1 MKFWIKVVQLCFLYV
16 YAAEGF
22 TEINVC
28 CVYGSNC
35 TLSCSFRQETDDLYW
50 SYITKTGQVNVHSF
64 YKNRD
69 QLDHQDPRF
78 NGRTSLV
85 EDQVTGRKTAL
96 MLKKVKVQDE
106 GTYKCFVSNR
116 YGYQLIYVVLQV
128 YAPVQTVDMVTSGN
142 SITCSSEGIY
152 PKPELTWSSSPQ
164 SNKTVQQ
171 TEEKLYNI
179 SSSMKLSDMD
189 GDQLNCTVSTRFNN
203 FTSTWMKPSEEHS
216 SSTRSHVFLLVS
228 LISGVAAVI
237 VLICLW
243 KQRKEKLRDKKTKEF
258 RDESICDPESLIVDK
273 VSDSTTA
280 SSSS

>member
-1 MKFWIKVVQLCFLYV
+1 QFKLIGFFFICIILLFISTSKQITGISNSEFFFLS
-16 YAAEGF
+16 GF

-50 SYITKTGQVNVHSF
+50 YYITRTGQVNVHSF

-69 QLDHQDPRF
+69 QLDHQDPSF

-106 GTYKCFVSNR
+106 GKYKCFVKEVFS
-116 YGYQLIYVVLQV
+116 
-128 YAPVQTVDMVTSGN
+128 PVQTVDMVTSGN

-164 SNKTVQQ
+164 SSNT
-171 TEEKLYNI
+171 
-179 SSSMKLSDMD
+179 M
-189 GDQLNCTVSTRFNN
+189 
-203 FTSTWMKPSEEHS
+203 FTSGRKHEHLYM
-216 SSTRSHVFLLVS
+216 RVFEDAVFIFNGIPTGKITVPIENQEIQDGTIH
-228 LISGVAAVI
+228 ISI
-237 VLICLW
+237 LDIL
-243 KQRKEKLRDKKTKEF
+243 
-258 RDESICDPESLIVDK
+258 S
-273 VSDSTTA
+273 
-280 SSSS
+280 

>member
-1 MKFWIKVVQLCFLYV
+1 TTTTLFCRISNSEFFFLS
-16 YAAEGF
+16 GF

-50 SYITKTGQVNVHSF
+50 SYITRTGQVNVHSF

-69 QLDHQDPRF
+69 QLDDQDPRF

-96 MLKKVKVQDE
+96 MMKKVKVQDE
-106 GTYKCFVSNR
+106 GTYKCFFRMNNDE
-116 YGYQLIYVVLQV
+116 YQPIYVVLQV

-164 SNKTVQQ
+164 SSNTVQQ

-189 GDQLNCTVSTRFNN
+189 GDQLNCTVMLRLAQQICSNIRLRCSLLEESMNICTREFLRILYLFLMGSPLKYKMAPSIFLFWIFCHN
-203 FTSTWMKPSEEHS
+203 F
-216 SSTRSHVFLLVS
+216 
-228 LISGVAAVI
+228 G
-237 VLICLW
+237 
-243 KQRKEKLRDKKTKEF
+243 
-258 RDESICDPESLIVDK
+258 SI
-273 VSDSTTA
+273 
-280 SSSS
+280 